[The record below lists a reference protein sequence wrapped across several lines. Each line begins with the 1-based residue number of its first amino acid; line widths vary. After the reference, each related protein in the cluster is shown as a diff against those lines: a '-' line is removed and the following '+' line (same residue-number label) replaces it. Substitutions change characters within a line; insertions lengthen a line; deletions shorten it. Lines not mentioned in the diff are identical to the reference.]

1 MKDPGS
7 GEGRLH
13 ENEKGKGLVV
23 RVNSTI
29 HRHRS
34 KLGEGV
40 TIKEDELLQVWI
52 REVEANKRKAW
63 RRIAGEEVANDFSV
77 TSI

>member
-23 RVNSTI
+23 RVN
-29 HRHRS
+29 RHRS
-34 KLGEGV
+34 KFGEGV